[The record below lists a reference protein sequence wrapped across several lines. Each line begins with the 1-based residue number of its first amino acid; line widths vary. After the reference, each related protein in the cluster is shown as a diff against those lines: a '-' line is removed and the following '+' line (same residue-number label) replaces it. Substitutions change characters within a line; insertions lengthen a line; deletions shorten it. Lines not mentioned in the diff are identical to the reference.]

1 MKPNAE
7 APEALD
13 PRALPGIRHAVV
25 AWYGNH
31 SRVLPWRA
39 ADRSPWG
46 VLVSE
51 IMLQQTP
58 VVRVLPVWR
67 RWMQRWPHPG
77 DLAAAAPADVV
88 RAWDRLGY
96 PRRALRLHAAAQ
108 RIRDEHHGVVP
119 EDHAQLLALP
129 GIGTYTAAAVAVFA
143 FGQRH
148 TVVDTNIRRVE
159 ARLFSGRALPG
170 RSLTAAETR
179 LADAVL
185 PADVAESVAWNQAVM
200 ELGALVCTA
209 RAPRCEECPV
219 AHECAW
225 VAAGSP
231 PAEEVPRA
239 QAWHGTDRQ
248 VRGAI
253 MAVLRAAEEPVAKP
267 LLLADAASSEQLATE
282 HAAPPEVVVERLTA
296 LWRLSA
302 PLEQRERALTGLVLD
317 GLAAEGRD
325 GVSLPG

>member
-1 MKPNAE
+1 MNPNDE
-7 APEALD
+7 
-13 PRALPGIRHAVV
+13 PRAQRPLRDVHRAVIE
-25 AWYGNH
+25 WYRR
-31 SRVLPWRA
+31 SCRDLPWRA
-39 ADRSPWG
+39 PERTAWG

-58 VVRVLPVWR
+58 VTRVLPVWL
-67 RWMQRWPHPG
+67 RWQQRWPTPG
-77 DLAAAAPADVV
+77 DLAGAPPADVV

-108 RIRDEHHGVVP
+108 RIRDEHAGEVP
-119 EDHAQLLALP
+119 GNHAELLALP
-129 GIGTYTAAAVAVFA
+129 GIGAYTAAAVAVFA

-159 ARLFSGRALPG
+159 ARLFSGRALPS

-179 LADAVL
+179 CAESAL
-185 PADVAESVAWNQAVM
+185 PEDVAESVAWNQAVM

-219 AHECAW
+219 RDACAW
-225 VAAGSP
+225 VAAGKP
-231 PAEEVPRA
+231 PAENAPRG
-239 QAWHGTDRQ
+239 QSWHGTDRQ

-253 MAVLRAAEEPVAKP
+253 MAVLRAAEEPVARP
-267 LLLADAASSEQLATE
+267 LLLTDRAGSEQLAAG
-282 HAAPPEVVVERLTA
+282 HAAPPDVVVERLTA

-302 PLEQRERALTGLVLD
+302 PVEQRERALTGLVRD
-317 GLAAEGRD
+317 GLASLEGE
-325 GVSLPG
+325 GVSLPR

>member
-1 MKPNAE
+1 MNSNAE
-7 APEALD
+7 NRREPPLPQTREAVLT
-13 PRALPGIRHAVV
+13 
-25 AWYGNH
+25 WYREH
-31 SRVLPWRA
+31 SRDLPWRA
-39 ADRSPWG
+39 PDRTAWG

-67 RWMQRWPHPG
+67 QWLDRWPTPAA
-77 DLAAAAPADVV
+77 LAAAPPADVV
-88 RAWDRLGY
+88 RAWGRLGY

-108 RIRDEHHGVVP
+108 RIRDVHGGQVPGEHA
-119 EDHAQLLALP
+119 ELLALP
-129 GIGTYTAAAVAVFA
+129 GIGAYTAAAVAVFA

-159 ARLFSGRALPG
+159 ARLFSGRALPA

-179 LADAVL
+179 LADSVL
-185 PADVAESVAWNQAVM
+185 PEDVAESVAWNQAVM

-209 RAPRCEECPV
+209 RSPQCGQCPV
-219 AHECAW
+219 RDECAW

-231 PAEEVPRA
+231 AAEETPRG

-253 MAVLRAAEEPVAKP
+253 MAVLRSAPGPLPEP
-267 LLLADAASSEQLATE
+267 LLLTDLSGSEELAAEHPAPPAVVVDQLA
-282 HAAPPEVVVERLTA
+282 A
-296 LWRLSA
+296 LWRLPA
-302 PLEQRERALTGLVLD
+302 PVEQRRRALAGLVAD
-317 GLAAEGRD
+317 GLAAQQD
-325 GVSLPG
+325 GAVSLPE